1 MSTCTSCTAPAGDV
15 YKLCGNCGDEIARDL
30 AFVPA
35 LLAELEVTY
44 AKQDKL
50 TVTPGRGG
58 DEGLPWKE
66 QAHRAAVEIGDC
78 LRRWATGLPVSAAE
92 IPADPADL
100 SRWLHS
106 RVDWLR
112 ALEHAKNAHQDITGA
127 VTRAIAVI
135 DLPANRARFE
145 VGPCPEQVEQGACD
159 GTVWAYIA
167 TRSDDMSMLRCW
179 TCGARW
185 NTTQWLRVG
194 RRILARAHQLAR
206 HRAA

>member
-1 MSTCTSCTAPAGDV
+1 MSTCTRCTAPAGDT
-15 YKLCGNCGDEIARDL
+15 YRLCGNCGDEIARDL

-58 DEGLPWKE
+58 DEGLPWKGK
-66 QAHRAAVEIGDC
+66 AKTAAADLGHF
-78 LRRWATGLPVSAAE
+78 LRVWAAALPVEPVE
-92 IPADPADL
+92 IPADPAEL
-100 SRWLHS
+100 ARWLHS
-106 RVDWLR
+106 RVDWIR
-112 ALEHAKNAHQDITGA
+112 ALEHAKTAHQDITGA

-145 VGPCPEQVEQGACD
+145 VGPCPEQAEEGACD

-194 RRILARAHQLAR
+194 RRILARARQLG